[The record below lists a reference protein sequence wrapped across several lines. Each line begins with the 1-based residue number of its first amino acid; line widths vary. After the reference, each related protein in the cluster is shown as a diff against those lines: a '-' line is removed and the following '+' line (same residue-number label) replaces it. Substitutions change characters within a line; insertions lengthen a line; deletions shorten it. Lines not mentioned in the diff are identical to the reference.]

1 MKHTR
6 LLTLLVI
13 LLATLTIQ
21 SQPEKLRHPENTTG
35 TDETKKNEAEIQKW
49 LDRWTKAFRARDV
62 DAIMALYAPGVVAY
76 DLVPPLQ
83 YVGKDAYRKNYRE
96 FFDQYPGPVDIE
108 VRDLHIVTSE
118 TLAYSIGLERVTVMQ
133 KSGEKSDIW
142 LRFTS
147 CYQKLN
153 GKWLDTH
160 DHISVPAD
168 LETGKAALD
177 LKP

>member
-21 SQPEKLRHPENTTG
+21 SQPETRKPPGNPTAVYSI
-35 TDETKKNEAEIQKW
+35 KKEEAEIQQW
-49 LDRWTKAFRARDV
+49 LDRWTKAFRTRDV

-83 YVGKDAYRKNYRE
+83 YVGIDAYRKNYRE
-96 FFDQYPGPVDIE
+96 FFEQYPGPVDIE
-108 VRDLHIVTSE
+108 VRDLHIVAGE
-118 TLAYSIGLERVTVMQ
+118 TLAYAIGLERVTVTQ
-133 KSGEKSDIW
+133 KNGEKSDIW

-147 CYQKLN
+147 CYRKLN